1 MYKVTYLK
9 DVIYFDTFD
18 ELKNYFYDFIF
29 GNINTLDDLIDF
41 LYTEY
46 DGMEIPKNRRNIVNL
61 ADLSAYTGRKET
73 IWTWKKRLK
82 SQFLSMRY

>member
-29 GNINTLDDLIDF
+29 GNINTLNDLIDF

-46 DGMEIPKNRRNIVNL
+46 DGMEIPKI
-61 ADLSAYTGRKET
+61 EE
-73 IWTWKKRLK
+73 I
-82 SQFLSMRY
+82 